1 MLLTCVFGLIC
12 MSDRGLPEAIDHL
25 ATALAQL
32 SLAIRPAPSSPRG
45 SDSGWLLVDPSLP
58 VEPGSRVGSG
68 PPASSTSVAH
78 HSSLSSAELT
88 SLYNSL
94 EAAIPALPSRCVHAC
109 RALTGS
115 GSSPEARATRAWVAG
130 HWARLV
136 LADSVPTPRPSPKL
150 PTAIRPRIYIV
161 LRASA
166 FEGAARFSSFNAF
179 KSAVGPLENSSTVC
193 HAFAS
198 LAEAE
203 VYCEAAGFDLPA
215 ER

>member
-1 MLLTCVFGLIC
+1 